1 MSIHHSEYR
10 SPANVLKKIPK
21 KREVFIVA
29 IDAGHGGEDP
39 GAIGLNRTQE
49 KKITL
54 EISKKIMKL
63 LKSENKIKG
72 VLIRTGDY
80 YIPLRKRCLLYT
92 SPSPRDLSTSR
103 MPSSA

>member
-1 MSIHHSEYR
+1 MPKAFR
-10 SPANVLKKIPK
+10 RFLKKIPK

-63 LKSENKIKG
+63 LESEVEPRTPAKGKAPRCSATLGSGVNKGSPCPYTPKQNG
-72 VLIRTGDY
+72 
-80 YIPLRKRCLLYT
+80 RCGYHKK
-92 SPSPRDLSTSR
+92 
-103 MPSSA
+103 